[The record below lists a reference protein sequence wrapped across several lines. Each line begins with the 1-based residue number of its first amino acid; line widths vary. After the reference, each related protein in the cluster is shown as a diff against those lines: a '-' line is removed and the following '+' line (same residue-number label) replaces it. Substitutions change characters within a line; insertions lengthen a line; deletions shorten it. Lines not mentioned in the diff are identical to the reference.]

1 MITGNKIYLSIETNG
16 LDLDKF
22 EIIEVAV
29 LKIDK
34 LSNKHLFHRLI
45 KPLTPLSSSVEQVTG
60 LSNAVLNQQKTF
72 EQIKNEIINF
82 IDNQEI
88 VLHNQSFVL
97 AFLNKQLGNPIT
109 NNVVDLMKIFNT
121 KFPNESATLDFIT
134 TKLNLK
140 IDTGFTSSLNEVF
153 LLPRIYEKLN
163 EI

>member
-1 MITGNKIYLSIETNG
+1 MSKILVGT
-16 LDLDKF
+16 
-22 EIIEVAV
+22 
-29 LKIDK
+29 KI
-34 LSNKHLFHRLI
+34 
-45 KPLTPLSSSVEQVTG
+45 
-60 LSNAVLNQQKTF
+60 
-72 EQIKNEIINF
+72 
-82 IDNQEI
+82 
-88 VLHNQSFVL
+88 VL

-134 TKLNLK
+134 KLNLK

>member
-1 MITGNKIYLSIETNG
+1 M
-16 LDLDKF
+16 
-22 EIIEVAV
+22 
-29 LKIDK
+29 
-34 LSNKHLFHRLI
+34 I

-72 EQIKNEIINF
+72 EQIKNEMINF

>member
-1 MITGNKIYLSIETNG
+1 M
-16 LDLDKF
+16 
-22 EIIEVAV
+22 
-29 LKIDK
+29 
-34 LSNKHLFHRLI
+34 
-45 KPLTPLSSSVEQVTG
+45 
-60 LSNAVLNQQKTF
+60 
-72 EQIKNEIINF
+72 INF

-140 IDTGFTSSLNEVF
+140 IDTGFTSNLNEVF
-153 LLPRIYEKLN
+153 LLHLPNATKQSTSRNYLKNNSRNIS
-163 EI
+163 

>member
-1 MITGNKIYLSIETNG
+1 MYCQ
-16 LDLDKF
+16 
-22 EIIEVAV
+22 
-29 LKIDK
+29 ID
-34 LSNKHLFHRLI
+34 RYRRD
-45 KPLTPLSSSVEQVTG
+45 
-60 LSNAVLNQQKTF
+60 LNQQKTF
-72 EQIKNEIINF
+72 EQIKNEMINF

-153 LLPRIYEKLN
+153 LLPGKNKVINK
-163 EI
+163 